1 MRILLDENID
11 VRFKYLFKD
20 TLHEV
25 FTVKDM
31 NWLGIKNGELLKLM
45 EVNHF
50 EIFIAVDKNLLYQQN
65 KNKLPRTIII
75 LNVKRNILK
84 RITILYPSILDLIS
98 KPLQKE
104 IFVLN
109 E

>member
-1 MRILLDENID
+1 
-11 VRFKYLFKD
+11 
-20 TLHEV
+20 
-25 FTVKDM
+25 
-31 NWLGIKNGELLKLM
+31 M

-50 EIFIAVDKNLLYQQN
+50 EIFIAVDKNLPYQQN
-65 KNKLPRTIII
+65 KNKLPLTIII